1 MWSGGVWKNV
11 CEEEEEE
18 EEVGGRGW
26 GREESVVACKQLGFT
41 EDNITT
47 GKTSLYN
54 YNYLEIFT
62 SKHLLPNRLN
72 TTPWL

>member
-11 CEEEEEE
+11 CEEEEE

-47 GKTSLYN
+47 GKPVHQCQRYT
-54 YNYLEIFT
+54 
-62 SKHLLPNRLN
+62 
-72 TTPWL
+72 